1 VFLKAIY
8 TTDEKLDPMGKKPFI
23 LFLFLKVHV
32 DNLAQ
37 LNSHGD
43 ELLFF

>member
-1 VFLKAIY
+1 MEAIY

-23 LFLFLKVHV
+23 LFLFKRFHV
-32 DNLAQ
+32 DKLAQ